1 MSVEVLDRPAGYM
14 VYELIGPRRF
24 YVHPEKERWYQT
36 AVGKAVLAKMAP
48 HGLTSRDAYVSVE
61 TDSVAVHTDAGQ
73 IEIEDRTLSADGSA
87 LDCLFAAV
95 AAGVAQERL
104 LRLSGW
110 KPDEEIPV
118 WAVTASD
125 VLVRQLDTKRVT
137 PAQIWNADVCVFED
151 GYVERPDFC
160 VASDGNESDL
170 RAALP
175 QESYV
180 RRYPTGMHL
189 TWFDGGAIY
198 AEDVKGATLTVPTSF
213 LTRGNREE
221 LVGSELT
228 KICER
233 ETPLFKALA
242 GYPILASRS
251 IEPHFDAIERD
262 PHRTELQ
269 LGVPMRTLQPI
280 SDDTLA
286 RGGIDVPAE
295 VDRDRPLWMLT
306 RADDLMRY
314 QPRLPRNA

>member
-14 VYELIGPRRF
+14 VYEMIGPRRF

-137 PAQIWNADVCVFED
+137 PAQIWNADVCIVPE
-151 GYVERPDFC
+151 C
-160 VASDGNESDL
+160 VRWNAQCG
-170 RAALP
+170 
-175 QESYV
+175 
-180 RRYPTGMHL
+180 
-189 TWFDGGAIY
+189 
-198 AEDVKGATLTVPTSF
+198 
-213 LTRGNREE
+213 
-221 LVGSELT
+221 
-228 KICER
+228 
-233 ETPLFKALA
+233 
-242 GYPILASRS
+242 
-251 IEPHFDAIERD
+251 
-262 PHRTELQ
+262 
-269 LGVPMRTLQPI
+269 
-280 SDDTLA
+280 
-286 RGGIDVPAE
+286 
-295 VDRDRPLWMLT
+295 T
-306 RADDLMRY
+306 RACACRCTCREPFSYFLCKRDILNKRKSTLG
-314 QPRLPRNA
+314 PP